1 MIDLSKDNF
10 YKRMKKF
17 NIYSYDD
24 LITIGKDSV
33 QIIKV
38 ENKNYDYELNT
49 MPLDTYENFIN
60 KFDQ

>member
-10 YKRMKKF
+10 YKRINKKF

-38 ENKNYDYELNT
+38 EK
-49 MPLDTYENFIN
+49 I
-60 KFDQ
+60 

>member
-17 NIYSYDD
+17 NIYAYDD